1 MVIIIPISVIGQRI
15 DLVVIST
22 NPSGRRKKPLD
33 EDVILE
39 ELADHTDGYTG
50 AGIAS
55 LSSAAVMLIL

>member
-1 MVIIIPISVIGQRI
+1 MGERI
-15 DLVVIST
+15 DLVAIST

-33 EDVILE
+33 EDVALE